1 MTTRHWMATAALALL
16 AGCATTWT
24 VEHFEAAEADVAGL
38 RSFVW
43 KPGDIGTPTEVS
55 AAVIADA
62 EARVREAV
70 VGELLRKGY
79 VEAAQAADADLV
91 FTYQVA
97 GTRRFVLSDERR
109 VGAPSPNE
117 LLTPGG
123 MPLPP
128 ASELPREQVVR
139 DGTVLL
145 FVEDRESGRLVWRGS
160 VTAETRVSSTE
171 AGLRLV
177 ADMARQIAQEFPA
190 RRAAP

>member
-1 MTTRHWMATAALALL
+1 MAAAALALL

-24 VEHFEAAEADVAGL
+24 VDRFEAAEADVAGQ
-38 RSFVW
+38 RSFAW
-43 KPGDIGTPTEVS
+43 KPGDVGTPTEVP
-55 AAVIADA
+55 AAIIADT

-70 VGELLRKGY
+70 VDELLRKGY
-79 VEAAQAADADLV
+79 AESAQLADADLV
-91 FTYQVA
+91 VTYQVA
-97 GTRRFVLSDERR
+97 GTRRFVLSEERR

-128 ASELPREQVVR
+128 ASDLPREQVVR

-145 FVEDRESGRLVWRGS
+145 FVENRESGRLVWRGS
-160 VTAETRVSSTE
+160 ITAETRVSSTE

-177 ADMARQIAQEFPA
+177 VDMARQIAQEFPA
-190 RRAAP
+190 RRATP